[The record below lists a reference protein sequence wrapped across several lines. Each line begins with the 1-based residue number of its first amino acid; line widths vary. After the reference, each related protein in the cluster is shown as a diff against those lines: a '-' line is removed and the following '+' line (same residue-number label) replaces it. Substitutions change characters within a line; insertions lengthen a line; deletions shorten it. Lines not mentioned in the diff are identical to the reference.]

1 MRLSPVTLIGLG
13 LSGIGGALSA
23 SFYWFNPFALPGPI
37 IGLGFFLYLM
47 LALAFVYGGFELM
60 VVGAVLTIVGAL
72 SDLVKWRDQQAK
84 PSENERQRIWHRESS
99 KTNS

>member
-1 MRLSPVTLIGLG
+1 MRLSVVTLIGLG
-13 LSGIGGALSA
+13 LLGVGGALGV

-37 IGLGFFLYLM
+37 LGLGFLLYLM
-47 LALAFVYGGFELM
+47 LAFAFIYGGFELM

-72 SDLVKWRDQQAK
+72 SDLVKWRDQQGK
-84 PSENERQRIWHRESS
+84 PSENRRQRIWHPESS

>member
-1 MRLSPVTLIGLG
+1 M
-13 LSGIGGALSA
+13 GGALGA
-23 SFYWFNPFALPGPI
+23 SFYWFNPFAFPGPI

-60 VVGAVLTIVGAL
+60 IVGAVLTIVGAL

-84 PSENERQRIWHRESS
+84 HSENERQRI
-99 KTNS
+99 